1 MITIPTPFITCE
13 NWLMVNDAWIDVPNI
28 IIVLSILSFYVL
40 PSTVQQRNSRQKWQ
54 KSCFLSVCP
63 INYFI
68 SMHQNWM
75 LHNTY
80 HFLVANF
87 AIFEFKLTFLGL
99 LRFVNDFGC
108 LDIINGLCQKNYFPR
123 GEECFLPTVQS
134 FLLMKYWER
143 AANPW
148 WQMIHGNH
156 HQWISKNRTIAR
168 AKFTSLQI
176 DKNARLMVCTMYSW
190 DTYKKE
196 QVLKIHLRC
205 ILANALFPK
214 CMKLVCI
221 SPMRLR
227 ILFHILSHQKIQLSF
242 RTST

>member
-40 PSTVQQRNSRQKWQ
+40 PLTVQQRNSRQ

-87 AIFEFKLTFLGL
+87 AIFEFKLTFLGW
-99 LRFVNDFGC
+99 LRFDNDFGC
-108 LDIINGLCQKNYFPR
+108 LDIINGLCQKTISQEGKSAFYPLCNLF
-123 GEECFLPTVQS
+123 S
-134 FLLMKYWER
+134 
-143 AANPW
+143 W
-148 WQMIHGNH
+148 WNIENV
-156 HQWISKNRTIAR
+156 
-168 AKFTSLQI
+168 LQI
-176 DKNARLMVCTMYSW
+176 LGDKWYTVTIINGSAKIAPLR
-190 DTYKKE
+190 E
-196 QVLKIHLRC
+196 QNSLHCR
-205 ILANALFPK
+205 
-214 CMKLVCI
+214 
-221 SPMRLR
+221 
-227 ILFHILSHQKIQLSF
+227 
-242 RTST
+242 